1 MNLVRRLGLGSKGL
15 LCAGLAV
22 VLVCLFVFAAS
33 DLFARSVAKDPN
45 ATLPQEELLIETGNG
60 EFTFSAEIADDPDER
75 SQGLMFREQMLP
87 THGMLFDFGWSEPV
101 IMWMKNTPLAL
112 DMVFVREDGTVARV
126 ASNTVPFSLDHIPSG
141 EPVAFVLELNAGIAA
156 QIGLKKGD
164 VIRHRKFG
172 NVE

>member
-1 MNLVRRLGLGSKGL
+1 MKLVSKLGLGRRAL
-15 LCAGLAV
+15 LCAGLAIAFIG
-22 VLVCLFVFAAS
+22 LVVFAAP
-33 DLFARSVAKDPN
+33 DLFARSVAKDPD

-60 EFTFSAEIADDPDER
+60 KFTFSAEIADDPDER
-75 SQGLMFREQMLP
+75 SQGLMFREKMLP

-112 DMVFVREDGTVARV
+112 DMVFIKEDGTVARV

-141 EPVAFVLELNAGIAA
+141 EAVAFVLELNAGIAA
-156 QIGLKKGD
+156 QIGLKRGD
-164 VIRHRKFG
+164 VIRHRSFG